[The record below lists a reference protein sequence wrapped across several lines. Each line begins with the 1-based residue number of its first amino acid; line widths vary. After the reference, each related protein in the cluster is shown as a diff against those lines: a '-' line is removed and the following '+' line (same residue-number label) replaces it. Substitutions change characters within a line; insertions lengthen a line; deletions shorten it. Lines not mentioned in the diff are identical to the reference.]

1 MLAVVVALEVEN
13 RLVLLEQVAV
23 VLVVLDQVV
32 VVMERQQLVV
42 VAEAGVLM
50 LRAVHLKVV
59 DKVVLVL
66 LWFVIKSD
74 Q

>member
-1 MLAVVVALEVEN
+1 VVGLLAVVVVLEVEN

-42 VAEAGVLM
+42 AAEVGVLM
-50 LRAVHLKVV
+50 LRAVQVKVAEKVV
-59 DKVVLVL
+59 PVL
-66 LWFVIKSD
+66 L
-74 Q
+74 